1 MPIEI
6 APLKME
12 TPDKNHKPDLPVKLA
27 ILGAGNM
34 GQRLA
39 KAFQTL
45 PQVSIKYVYS
55 RRLAHAERLASAYG
69 AKPVDEIAPI
79 FDDLGV
85 NAVVVCLPTFA
96 RIESFRP
103 AIESQKNIFCEKPL
117 ALNQAM
123 ADEIRGLLTA
133 YSKTVMVGQVLR
145 FFWEY
150 KRLRE
155 RVQAG
160 DIGQVG
166 TVRLSRC
173 VGYPGADS
181 WFADLDKSG
190 GVILDLLIH
199 DLDFLLWT
207 FGRVKQVFA
216 KSLTQSQRGKLDY
229 ALLNLQ
235 MESGAVAHVEGSWA
249 HPVGSFHQTVEI
261 CGSLGMLQYDN
272 LTCQNFQVA
281 STAEQ
286 EAGPSSRISLPEA
299 DPSNDPYVAEAQHF
313 IECVRGSSKPD
324 IPVED
329 SLRSCELAFRC
340 IESARRGIP
349 LLAAP

>member
-1 MPIEI
+1 MNADQNSKLPI
-6 APLKME
+6 
-12 TPDKNHKPDLPVKLA
+12 KLA

-39 KAFQTL
+39 KAFQAL
-45 PQVSIKYVYS
+45 SQVSIQYVYS
-55 RRLAHAERLASAYG
+55 RTLAQAESLATLHG
-69 AKPVDEIAPI
+69 AKPVTQTAPI
-79 FDDLGV
+79 FDDSDV
-85 NAVVVCLPTFA
+85 NAVVICLPTFT
-96 RIESFRP
+96 RMESLRP
-103 AIESQKNIFCEKPL
+103 AVASQKHIFCEKPL
-117 ALNQAM
+117 ALNQVM
-123 ADEIRGLLTA
+123 ADEIRALLES
-133 YSKTVMVGQVLR
+133 YSRTVMVGQVLR

-150 KRLRE
+150 ARLRE
-155 RVQAG
+155 RVLAG

-173 VGYPGADS
+173 VGYPGAES
-181 WFADLDKSG
+181 WFAEPEKSG

-199 DLDFLLWT
+199 DLDFLRWT
-207 FGRVKQVFA
+207 FGEVKQVYA
-216 KSLTQSQRGKLDY
+216 KALTRHRGTLDY

-235 MESGAVAHVEGSWA
+235 LESGALAHIEGSWA

-261 CGSLGMLQYDN
+261 CGSLGMLRYDN
-272 LTCQNFQVA
+272 LTCKNLQVV

-299 DPSNDPYVAEAQHF
+299 DPSNDPYVAEACHF
-313 IECVRGSSKPD
+313 IECIRNESKPN
-324 IPVED
+324 IPVDE

-349 LLAAP
+349 LQVSR